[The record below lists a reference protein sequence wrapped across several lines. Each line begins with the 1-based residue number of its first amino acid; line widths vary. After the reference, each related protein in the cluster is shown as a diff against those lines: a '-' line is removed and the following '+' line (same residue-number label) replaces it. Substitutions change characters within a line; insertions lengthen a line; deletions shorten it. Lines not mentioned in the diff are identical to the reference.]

1 MRRAKRM
8 IADYLDGLAE
18 GQTVTVHQIADYV
31 NQFMRFGSVSTGTV
45 SAYCRQYGMKK
56 VGVGVWMK

>member
-1 MRRAKRM
+1 M
-8 IADYLDGLAE
+8 IADYLDGLDE
-18 GQTVTVHQIADYV
+18 GQTVTVHQVADYV
-31 NQFMRFGSVSTGTV
+31 NQYMRFGSVSTGTV